1 MQGLESTSK
10 SEIVPPTHLGVSNSL
25 RHRKSLEEKR
35 QTERRMMMLLPL
47 GSTRREII
55 QRRRSWVRYACYA
68 DDGRTDVFT
77 ELSVTQRAEQRLDMR
92 RCDARGE
99 RRDGGEGGGQS
110 RERVGVSFA
119 QSRSNGSKTF
129 RQQVKRVEVL

>member
-68 DDGRTDVFT
+68 DDGRTY
-77 ELSVTQRAEQRLDMR
+77 
-92 RCDARGE
+92 
-99 RRDGGEGGGQS
+99 S
-110 RERVGVSFA
+110 RNC
-119 QSRSNGSKTF
+119 QSRSGRNKDSICGDAMRGGKDATVERAADRAERGLEFLLHNRALMEAKRFANKSK
-129 RQQVKRVEVL
+129 E